1 MAASGHT
8 STPFCFVVRQLSE
21 AFTQSSYTRGV
32 HSHLMLFDTA
42 FDGYYDQYGISI
54 MQHWSQ
60 IPLSLNKI

>member
-1 MAASGHT
+1 
-8 STPFCFVVRQLSE
+8 
-21 AFTQSSYTRGV
+21 
-32 HSHLMLFDTA
+32 MLFDTA